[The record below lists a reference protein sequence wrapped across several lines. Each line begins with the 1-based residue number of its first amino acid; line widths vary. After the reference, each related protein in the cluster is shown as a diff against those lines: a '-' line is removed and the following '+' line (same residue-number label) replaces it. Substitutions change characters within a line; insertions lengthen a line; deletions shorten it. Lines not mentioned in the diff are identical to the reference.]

1 MIFLSGAGLDG
12 PAKAHV
18 PPGTSN
24 NTATLRLHGLSV
36 VSRAASDRALPGRS
50 SDAPRCDV
58 GSRSDARPSR
68 PARRARS
75 QRALG
80 AFTASGYPPR
90 PCAPCGGCSPPSRSS
105 RSPTAITRPSSRPR
119 CWRSTTRGRRPRTR
133 GATDSNYH
141 PTNKWVLFGHHFA
154 AISGAGP
161 LIGPVLAAQFGFFPG
176 YAWILFGVVLGGAVQ
191 DFVILVASVRRGG
204 RSLAEIARDELGPF
218 FGLVTAVAILF
229 IVVVALAGLGRVVV
243 EALAE
248 SAWGVF
254 TIGLSIPIALGMGLY
269 IYPVKKGS
277 AEGIRIATIAGV
289 AALLLA
295 LVAGKSVADGALGE
309 TLRLSKTSLTVA
321 IAAYGFLA
329 SVLPVWMLLCPRDY
343 LSSYMKIGTIFMLVA
358 GIILVNPIVQM
369 PLLNQMGPKTVTVG
383 ADTFNRVV
391 PGSLYPFVFITIAC
405 GAISGFHA
413 LVSSGTTPKMV
424 DRERDCRAIGYGAM
438 LMEGLVGITALVAA
452 ACLPPQDYFAIN
464 TDPKIAIVAVD
475 GHGLA
480 RSAEELSRLDAPGV
494 LSEKDRKDLGLAP
507 GQPAASLVKP
517 GAVIKASAAL
527 HLSNKALAALGY
539 GVDPRAP
546 HATSLEE
553 ADFLRM
559 GIKVADLPALSQGAN
574 EVVAARTG
582 GAVSLAISIARVF
595 SGLPGMKTLL
605 AYWYHFA
612 IMFEALFVLT
622 TIDTGTRIGRFLVQ
636 ELVGRAW
643 PKFGET
649 SWLPGSL
656 ASTAFIVA
664 GWSYFILTGSI
675 ATIWPMFGVA
685 NQLLACA
692 ALCVGTT
699 IILREGKR
707 KVYALVTLLP
717 LSFVGTT
724 TIVAGVEHIRA
735 LYRDNPTFLQV
746 NLIVTVTLL
755 GCIALVIGGSVRRWI
770 SPLPP
775 AIAPAPARE
784 GA

>member
-1 MIFLSGAGLDG
+1 MHALWWMLTALAVLSLAYRYYSAFIAAKVLALDDTRTT
-12 PAKAHV
+12 PAH
-18 PPGTSN
+18 T
-24 NTATLRLHGLSV
+24 
-36 VSRAASDRALPGRS
+36 
-50 SDAPRCDV
+50 
-58 GSRSDARPSR
+58 
-68 PARRARS
+68 RRD
-75 QRALG
+75 G
-80 AFTASGYPPR
+80 
-90 PCAPCGGCSPPSRSS
+90 
-105 RSPTAITRPSSRPR
+105 
-119 CWRSTTRGRRPRTR
+119 
-133 GATDSNYH
+133 SNYH

-161 LIGPVLAAQFGFFPG
+161 LIGPVLAAQFGFLPG
-176 YAWILFGVVLGGAVQ
+176 YTWIIFGVVLGGAVQ

-229 IVVVALAGLGRVVV
+229 IIVVALAGLGRVVV

-254 TIGLSIPIALGMGLY
+254 TIGASIPIALAMGLY
-269 IYPVKKGS
+269 IYPVRKGS
-277 AEGIRIATIAGV
+277 VAGIRIATAGGVVALVIALIAGK
-289 AALLLA
+289 A
-295 LVAGKSVADGALGE
+295 VADAPLGE
-309 TLRLSKTSLTVA
+309 ALRLSRTSLTIA

-343 LSSYMKIGTIFMLVA
+343 LSSYMKIGTIFLLVA
-358 GIILVNPIVQM
+358 GIILVNPVVQM
-369 PLLNQMGPKTVTVG
+369 PLLNVMGPKTVTVG

-413 LVSSGTTPKMV
+413 LVSSGTTPKMI
-424 DRERDCRAIGYGAM
+424 DRESDCRGIGYGAM

-452 ACLPPQDYFAIN
+452 SCLPPQDYFAMN
-464 TDPKIAIVAVD
+464 TDPKIAIVAD
-475 GHGLA
+475 HGESGLS
-480 RSAEELSRLDAPGV
+480 RSAAELSRLDAPGV
-494 LSEKDRKDLGLAP
+494 LSDKDRRDLGLAP
-507 GQPAASLVKP
+507 GQPVGSLARP
-517 GAVIKASAAL
+517 GAVLRASVAL
-527 HLSNKALAALGY
+527 RLSNKALHALGY
-539 GVDPRAP
+539 GVDPAAP
-546 HATSLEE
+546 HATSLGE

-559 GIKVADLPALSQGAN
+559 GIRVVDLPALSQSAN

-636 ELVGRAW
+636 EMVGRAW

-656 ASTAFIVA
+656 ASTALIVG

-685 NQLLACA
+685 NQLLASA

-707 KVYALVTLLP
+707 KAHALITLLP

-735 LYRDNPTFLQV
+735 LYRDNPTVWQV
-746 NLIVTVTLL
+746 NLLVTALLL
-755 GCIALVIGGSVRRWI
+755 GCVGLIIGGSVRRWI
-770 SPLPP
+770 APLPP
-775 AIAPAPARE
+775 LPRGEPSGARQ
-784 GA
+784 GT